1 MILTNRYSLK
11 SECCV
16 KVEGGN
22 GLFSTEILRW
32 YLEHGLVI
40 TKIYEVFES
49 CAGKPFDAYISKV
62 VEDRKQGDKA
72 LMDKQTLLQHL
83 KDNPNTPQVSVASI
97 KRRISLCDEAIMLG
111 NRAKVD
117 MNSFYGKLL
126 ENKSKQEDCLFTR
139 GFISSCIEASKP
151 GLKRHIQVDEEGDMF
166 EIRRCKRVINYDT
179 PSYLG
184 LMVLQNAKLH
194 MLKFVYDFLYRW
206 VDHTKVQACQMDT
219 DSFYISISGDCL
231 EDCLK
236 DNPDMT
242 DDEWVSMVEEFRE
255 ECEKYLVSEK
265 HDNARTP
272 GFFKLEWEG
281 ERMVCLSS
289 KTYAG
294 DGGDGVAAKISAK
307 GVQTNLN
314 TDLLTTDT
322 FLKVQQTGK
331 CQNVRHAG
339 FRMSNHI
346 TGGGR
351 CLDDNSSMST
361 YKGTKRGLNPSS
373 MLKRKLYADGST
385 LPHKRPFIIEQHTH
399 LHESYC

>member
-1 MILTNRYSLK
+1 M
-11 SECCV
+11 
-16 KVEGGN
+16 
-22 GLFSTEILRW
+22 
-32 YLEHGLVI
+32 
-40 TKIYEVFES
+40 
-49 CAGKPFDAYISKV
+49 
-62 VEDRKQGDKA
+62 
-72 LMDKQTLLQHL
+72 
-83 KDNPNTPQVSVASI
+83 
-97 KRRISLCDEAIMLG
+97 
-111 NRAKVD
+111 
-117 MNSFYGKLL
+117 
-126 ENKSKQEDCLFTR
+126 
-139 GFISSCIEASKP
+139 
-151 GLKRHIQVDEEGDMF
+151 DEEGDMF

-314 TDLLTTDT
+314 TDLLTNDT
-322 FLKVQQTGK
+322 FLRF
-331 CQNVRHAG
+331 N
-339 FRMSNHI
+339 
-346 TGGGR
+346 
-351 CLDDNSSMST
+351 
-361 YKGTKRGLNPSS
+361 
-373 MLKRKLYADGST
+373 KLASV
-385 LPHKRPFIIEQHTH
+385 KM
-399 LHESYC
+399 